1 MLWTKNGIHFILRN
15 EVYAGVLVWDAYAE
29 DNAEPVR
36 VERAFHAIISKARF
50 HRVNKLARPER
61 SISPAKE
68 TTRRKERWRSSC
80 ARAGCERYL
89 QWS

>member
-15 EVYAGVLVWDAYAE
+15 EVYAGVLVWGAYAE

-50 HRVNKLARPER
+50 HRVNKLARPR
-61 SISPAKE
+61 TVDQP
-68 TTRRKERWRSSC
+68 
-80 ARAGCERYL
+80 G
-89 QWS
+89 